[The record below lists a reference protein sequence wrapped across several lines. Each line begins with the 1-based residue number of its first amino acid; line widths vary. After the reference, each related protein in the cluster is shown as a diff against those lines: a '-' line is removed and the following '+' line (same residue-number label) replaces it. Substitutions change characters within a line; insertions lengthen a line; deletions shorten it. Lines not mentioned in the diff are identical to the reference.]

1 MIGAG
6 SVIGGNVSSRSVA
19 RLAGDGRPARLRVR
33 KPGEGELLDES
44 MNVHWDLWAVMSHSS
59 MGIRSGPGGVG
70 LALLLGLLALAL
82 ASPVLAAGD
91 EEPFAYDLAGE
102 LMSPF
107 CGADARVLPEPA
119 NRGADPEDGGP
130 GAAGASRE
138 EGVAML
144 VDEFGE
150 EILGAPPA
158 RRILGFVFP
167 VAGFLAFGL
176 VAVLVLRRIV
186 GGPPSPAN
194 AGVIDVAPVDPI
206 VQARARAV
214 PTRPSPSAGIAPD
227 DPGVEDD
234 ELARSS
240 TPRSRVAPDQFA
252 TRRPR
257 GRRRRRRLWCGA

>member
-1 MIGAG
+1 M
-6 SVIGGNVSSRSVA
+6 
-19 RLAGDGRPARLRVR
+19 
-33 KPGEGELLDES
+33 
-44 MNVHWDLWAVMSHSS
+44 MSHSSS

-107 CGADARVLPEPA
+107 C
-119 NRGADPEDGGP
+119 P
-130 GAAGASRE
+130 GRTLASCPSPQAAELIQKMVVQEAAGASRE
-138 EGVAML
+138 EVVAML

-158 RRILGFVFP
+158 RGITLWAYVFP

-206 VQARARAV
+206 VRARAERV
-214 PTRPSPSAGIAPD
+214 PDASVAERAPGVAD

-234 ELARSS
+234 ELARI
-240 TPRSRVAPDQFA
+240 VDAEIA
-252 TRRPR
+252 RR
-257 GRRRRRRLWCGA
+257 A